1 MLGQLDMIPV
11 TRGTGKKTVMH
22 SRCDLY
28 LFDKWKLT
36 RTALGY
42 FTRVNK
48 RILRY
53 LREGRLYA
61 TERDIKSVVNGEMFG
76 EFKLEDLELVEL
88 DELPFE
94 GVKKEVT
101 RYRVGEDGL
110 GFDYHTLEITAYRL
124 RYDIFSFNGTL
135 AIRKGKIKKGEGD
148 YLIEQARKR
157 KYYSRRM
164 DKK

>member
-101 RYRVGEDGL
+101 RYRSEDG
-110 GFDYHTLEITAYRL
+110 FVVDSKRLEITAYRL
-124 RYDIFSFNGTL
+124 RHDIFSFNGTL

-148 YLIEQARKR
+148 YLIGQARER

>member
-101 RYRVGEDGL
+101 RYRSEDG
-110 GFDYHTLEITAYRL
+110 FVVDSRRLEITAYRL
-124 RYDIFSFNGTL
+124 RHDIFSFNGTL